1 MCYNVNMK
9 KAKKSKKR
17 VVLITGASS
26 GIGWAAAEKFARN
39 GWVVYA
45 AARRVERMKPLA
57 EMGIKTL
64 ALDVTDEKSCK
75 KCVKKVLDETGRIDV
90 LVNNAG
96 YGACGPVEMVSET
109 EARAQMDV
117 NVYGLMRMCKLV
129 IPQMRQQKAGRII
142 NISSVGGRV
151 STYFGGWYHASKFA
165 VEALSDAMRMELGRF
180 GIKVIL
186 IEPGPIA
193 SNWGM
198 IAAEN
203 IEKAGKDKAYQRA
216 CKRAAEAYRTL
227 YEDNADNLPQPE
239 AVAEKIYQAATK
251 EKVKARYLVGWM
263 AKGLI
268 LAKAVL
274 STRKFDQLMKEM
286 YG

>member
-1 MCYNVNMK
+1 MK

-75 KCVKKVLDETGRIDV
+75 DCVKKVLDETGRIDA

-180 GIKVIL
+180 GIKVVL

-193 SNWGM
+193 SNWGT
-198 IAAEN
+198 IAAKN

-216 CKRAAEAYRTL
+216 CKKAAEAYRTL

-251 EKVKARYLVGWM
+251 EKVRARYLVGWM
-263 AKGLI
+263 AKGLV
-268 LAKAVL
+268 LAKAAL